1 MRSLAKSRKNESV
14 VTEIPIYP
22 HLKKKI
28 TLFLEFFIPQIMFD
42 RGLGLCSDWSLES
55 LIVSDLHRCS
65 IGITF
70 GSMAHKLA
78 VLRGELELCW
88 KSSALFCIRC
98 FLLF

>member
-1 MRSLAKSRKNESV
+1 
-14 VTEIPIYP
+14 
-22 HLKKKI
+22 
-28 TLFLEFFIPQIMFD
+28 MFD

-70 GSMAHKLA
+70 CSMAHKLA

-88 KSSALFCIRC
+88 KSSALFFIRC